1 MNSTQS
7 ETGTSYS
14 SLSPA
19 HLPPVLPM
27 PLPRMPRLEDYPDTA
42 QYENAWRAYRAQME
56 HLRPGVS
63 DDVLDR
69 ELAEALREFGKVNK
83 IVEIDGDDE

>member
-7 ETGTSYS
+7 ETGTSCDS
-14 SLSPA
+14 MRPA
-19 HLPPVLPM
+19 HLPSILPI
-27 PLPRMPRLEDYPDTA
+27 PLPKMPRLEEYPDTA
-42 QYENAWRAYRAQME
+42 QYENAWRAYRAKME
-56 HLRPGVS
+56 HLRPGAP

-83 IVEIDGDDE
+83 IVEIGGDDE